1 MRTDEMLS
9 VIGLGMITLAMITFV
24 MIIQMLPEVY

>member
-9 VIGLGMITLAMITFV
+9 VIGLGMITLALITFV